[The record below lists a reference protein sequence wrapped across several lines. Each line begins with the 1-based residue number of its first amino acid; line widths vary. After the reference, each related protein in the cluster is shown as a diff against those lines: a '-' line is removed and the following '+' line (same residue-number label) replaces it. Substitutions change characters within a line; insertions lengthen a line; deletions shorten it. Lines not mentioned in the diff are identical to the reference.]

1 MPRKTAPPRGQ
12 KRATKSVTG
21 RPAVST
27 PRRAEPRVSEF
38 PRGKSGVSEPRR
50 SVNRPPTNRAGQ
62 AAPAPTDPIEQ
73 LYARGLTD
81 GLPVV
86 PPTRERVQRALDA
99 LGRPAD
105 ELIALV
111 PPNYGRATVEK
122 IAINAVMA
130 GCRPEYLPVVMAAV
144 EAVCDEAFDLHGVSA
159 TTNAPAPLVI
169 VNGPIRLALDINCGA
184 GVFGPG
190 WRANATIGRALRFV
204 CVNLGGAVP
213 GVVSMSTLAHPGR
226 YTYCIGEREEAS
238 PWESLAVEH
247 GFAPTDDTVALLAA
261 DAPITVYDQRSRT
274 APDLCATIAATMAVI
289 ENHKM
294 THWGDTLLV
303 LSPEHAAI
311 IAGDGWHKA
320 DVRRFLFERLRRPV
334 RELVPGKNG
343 GDGLPEH
350 VLRKFADPE
359 HDATLIPKFREPE
372 NIKVVVAGGSAG
384 RFSAV
389 VAGWSFSKGSN
400 LVMRRIR

>member
-1 MPRKTAPPRGQ
+1 MPRKTAPASTRKAKP
-12 KRATKSVTG
+12 STG
-21 RPAVST
+21 RT
-27 PRRAEPRVSEF
+27 
-38 PRGKSGVSEPRR
+38 GVSVPA
-50 SVNRPPTNRAGQ
+50 STSNRL
-62 AAPAPTDPIEQ
+62 PANLREHAVPATTIPADSTLDPFEQ

-81 GLPVV
+81 GLPVI
-86 PPTRERVQRALDA
+86 PPTRERVQRAIDA
-99 LGRPAD
+99 TGRSAA

-111 PPNYGRATVEK
+111 PPNFGRATVEK

-130 GCRPEYLPVVMAAV
+130 GCRPEYLPVVIAAV
-144 EAVCDEAFDLHGVSA
+144 DAVCDDRFDLHGVSA

-169 VNGPIRLALDINCGA
+169 VNGPIRHALDINCGA
-184 GVFGPG
+184 GLFGPG
-190 WRANATIGRALRFV
+190 WRANATIGRALRLV
-204 CVNLGGAVP
+204 CVNLGGAIP

-226 YTYCIGEREEAS
+226 YTYCIGEREEVS

-261 DAPITVYDQRSRT
+261 DAPLTIYDQRSRT
-274 APDLCATIAATMAVI
+274 APDLCATIAASMAVL
-289 ENHKM
+289 EHHKM

-303 LSPEHAAI
+303 LSPEHATI
-311 IAGDGWHKA
+311 IAGDGWRKA
-320 DVRRFLFERLRRPV
+320 DVRRFLFERLQRPV
-334 RELVPGKNG
+334 CELVPGRNG

-359 HDATLIPKFREPE
+359 HDQTLIPKFRAPE
-372 NIKVVVAGGSAG
+372 HIKIIVAGGSAG